1 MNSAVLPSWLVA
13 DLRRSQPSVAGSA
26 PVAQVFAATL
36 RAAGITTAI
45 DANESAHAMI
55 RVNEVPVSPLGVLDM
70 EALHREVDLASDY
83 VAAFPADGFD
93 ARKASSNVQKQAHLV
108 AAIAG
113 PRPCLVYARPAVIAR
128 NSANLDTT
136 ALLSRV
142 AAAELQGRRSEMRHD
157 QAVAAA
163 ASAWSE
169 LRDCSE
175 SVLRLNQ
182 DLQRLA
188 AEVQRLTADMQRTT
202 DNMQRQAQ
210 DARKLA
216 DAVALAERL
225 LRGRGEDHV
234 AVIPVLGLFRKRRA
248 DERSSPAGGD
258 PPCESLADIASLLR
272 QARADWAAGAE
283 PPSEDQ
289 PK

>member
-1 MNSAVLPSWLVA
+1 
-13 DLRRSQPSVAGSA
+13 
-26 PVAQVFAATL
+26 
-36 RAAGITTAI
+36 
-45 DANESAHAMI
+45 MI
-55 RVNEVPVSPLGVLDM
+55 RVNEVPVSPLGILDM

-142 AAAELQGRRSEMRHD
+142 AAAELQGRRAEMRHD

-175 SVLRLNQ
+175 LVLRLNQ

-188 AEVQRLTADMQRTT
+188 AEVQRQTADVQCKTDDMQRQVQ
-202 DNMQRQAQ
+202 N
-210 DARKLA
+210 ARKLA

-225 LRGRGEDHV
+225 LHERREDYV
-234 AVIPVLGLFRKRRA
+234 AVIPVLGLFRKRCA
-248 DERSSPAGGD
+248 DERSSPGGGD
-258 PPCESLADIASLLR
+258 SRRESLADIASLLR
-272 QARADWAAGAE
+272 QARADWTASLE
-283 PPSEDQ
+283 PPGEDQ
-289 PK
+289 PE